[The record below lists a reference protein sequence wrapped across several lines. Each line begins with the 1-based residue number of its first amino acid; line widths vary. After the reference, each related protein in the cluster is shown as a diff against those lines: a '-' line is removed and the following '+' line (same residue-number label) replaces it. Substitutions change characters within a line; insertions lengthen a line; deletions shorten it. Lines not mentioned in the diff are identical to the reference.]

1 MNELEELEADVAEK
15 EAAGLDAADRYLQDS
30 EDDEDDDESVSASH
44 SPERRRRRVSSSA
57 GVDRRLSGARRPF
70 RLRLT
75 PRSNH

>member
-57 GVDRRLSGARRPF
+57 GVDRRLSGAHRPF